1 MVMTKYK
8 QAFAGVILL
17 FGLTAAGASLA
28 SLALGP
34 SVAAAQGAGE
44 DSAEDRASAFR
55 AVEGADAEQV
65 PGGTLLLS
73 AYGVMWL
80 FIFGYV
86 FRLQRMQTATQ
97 AEVSRL
103 ARVLESASPDDAEG

>member
-8 QAFAGVILL
+8 QVFAGAILIL
-17 FGLTAAGASLA
+17 GLATTGSSLA
-28 SLALGP
+28 SMALGP
-34 SVAAAQGAGE
+34 AVAAAQDGGG
-44 DSAEDRASAFR
+44 DSAGDRASAFR

-80 FIFGYV
+80 FVFAYV
-86 FRLQRMQTATQ
+86 FRLQRMQTATH
-97 AEVSRL
+97 AEVARL
-103 ARVLESASPDDAEG
+103 ARVLESAGAEDAEG